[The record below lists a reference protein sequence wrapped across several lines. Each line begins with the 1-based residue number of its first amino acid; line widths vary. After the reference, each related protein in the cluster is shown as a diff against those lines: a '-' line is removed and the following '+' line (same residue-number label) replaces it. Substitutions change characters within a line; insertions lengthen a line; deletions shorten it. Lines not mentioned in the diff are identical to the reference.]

1 MPHPQAASP
10 FHSRPCHPPPPLTIP
25 FRAVAAVL
33 LCFALTACSPGGPPP
48 QSELV
53 LTTANGVKVAA
64 TLHRPPAAS
73 TTGGPPPGLILAHR
87 HGGDR
92 QIWEG
97 FAAFARGLGYLSVA
111 VDLHGLGGETDDWR
125 GELAAL
131 AAAKAALLE
140 HGADPENL
148 AVLGEE
154 LGASLALLYALDEP
168 AMQAVVM
175 LSPGLELRGIDAES
189 AIRRLKD
196 CPVLILSAQNDAY
209 AASSAAALKA
219 AAPVFAEAQSYS
231 GAAQGAD
238 LFAANGGAMSQV
250 TQWLKSVIGPKSP

>member
-1 MPHPQAASP
+1 MPHSHTDFPVHYHPDRASSPAKAPFLAA
-10 FHSRPCHPPPPLTIP
+10 
-25 FRAVAAVL
+25 AVALIVL
-33 LCFALTACSPGGPPP
+33 ALTACSPGGPPS

-53 LTTANGVKVAA
+53 LTTADGVKVTA

-111 VDLHGLGGETDDWR
+111 VDLQNHGGESDNWR
-125 GELAAL
+125 GAFAAL
-131 AAAKAALLE
+131 AAAKTALLE

-154 LGASLALLYALDEP
+154 LGASLALFYALDEP

-175 LSPGLELRGIDAES
+175 LSPGLELRGMDAGA

-196 CPVLILSAQNDAY
+196 CPVLILSARNDAY

-238 LFAANGGAMSQV
+238 LFAAHGGAMSQV
-250 TQWLKSVIGPKSP
+250 TQWLKSIIGP

>member
-1 MPHPQAASP
+1 MIAP
-10 FHSRPCHPPPPLTIP
+10 FG
-25 FRAVAAVL
+25 VVVAVL
-33 LCFALTACSPGGPPP
+33 LCLILAACSPGGPPP
-48 QSELV
+48 REELI
-53 LTTANGVKVAA
+53 LTTADGARVAA
-64 TLHRPPAAS
+64 TLHRPVAAS
-73 TTGGPPPGLILAHR
+73 ISGGRPPGLILAHR

-97 FAAFARGLGYLSVA
+97 FAAFSRGLGYLSVA
-111 VDLHGLGGETDDWR
+111 VDLQGLGGEADAWR
-125 GELAAL
+125 GALAAL

-154 LGASLALLYALDEP
+154 LGASLALLYALNEP

-175 LSPGLELRGIDAES
+175 LSPGLELRGIDAE
-189 AIRRLKD
+189 AAMRRLRD

-238 LFAANGGAMSQV
+238 LFAAHGGAMSQV
-250 TQWLKSVIGPKSP
+250 TQWLKSVIGPK